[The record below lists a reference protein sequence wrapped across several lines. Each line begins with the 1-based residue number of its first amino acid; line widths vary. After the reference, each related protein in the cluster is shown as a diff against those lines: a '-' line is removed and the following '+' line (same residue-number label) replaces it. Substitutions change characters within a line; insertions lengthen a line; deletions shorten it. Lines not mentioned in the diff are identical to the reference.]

1 MMLLLLL
8 LFSLPMARNDLGE
21 YRTGLAVQPQQCHV
35 HEEVFLM
42 KEHFHPLQ
50 GVTAKRLHLT
60 WWCAL
65 LESLFLLLLVKLLQW

>member
-1 MMLLLLL
+1 MLLLLL
-8 LFSLPMARNDLGE
+8 LFSLPMARNDSGK
-21 YRTGLAVQPQQCHV
+21 YTTGLTLQPQQCHI
-35 HEEVFLM
+35 HEEVFLT
-42 KEHFHPLQ
+42 KELFHPLQ